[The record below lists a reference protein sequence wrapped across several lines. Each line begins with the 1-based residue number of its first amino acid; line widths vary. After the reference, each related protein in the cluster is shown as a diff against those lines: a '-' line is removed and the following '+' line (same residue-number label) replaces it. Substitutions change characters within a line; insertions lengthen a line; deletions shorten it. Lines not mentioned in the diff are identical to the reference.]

1 MNMVIVGLILIAIA
15 WIVQLLLENS
25 RTKIHPA
32 FLNLYALGVILL
44 VIDAFLNQ
52 ETLIAYLHLASF
64 SIALLV
70 LYRTVTKK

>member
-1 MNMVIVGLILIAIA
+1 MVIIGLILIALA

-32 FLNLYALGVILL
+32 FLNLYALGTLLL
-44 VIDAFLNQ
+44 VIDAFLNHQ
-52 ETLIAYLHLASF
+52 TIIAYLNLASF